1 MAKRKMDKAR
11 EREEELKRGAH
22 DAKANYDFA
31 K

>member
-1 MAKRKMDKAR
+1 MAKRKMDKVKQ
-11 EREEELKRGAH
+11 REEELKRGAN